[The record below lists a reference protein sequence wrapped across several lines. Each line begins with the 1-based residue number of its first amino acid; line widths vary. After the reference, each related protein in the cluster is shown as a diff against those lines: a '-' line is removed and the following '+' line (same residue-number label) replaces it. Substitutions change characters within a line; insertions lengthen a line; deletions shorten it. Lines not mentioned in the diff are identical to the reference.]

1 MEENFKVTKDILA
14 SSGQR
19 FSNYLIDRIIF
30 TGVFFAFGIV
40 AAAYAEI
47 TGNDE
52 ILNFLERLDNIN
64 RFLDMLITGFV
75 FGVFYTI
82 LEFKT
87 QRTIGKYITK
97 TMVVLENGE
106 KPDLNTIITRSL
118 CRIIPFDALSYLG
131 STTRGWHD
139 SLSNTY
145 VVNVEKFYNKIEAIE
160 DFKDLGKSEEDIV
173 F

>member
-1 MEENFKVTKDILA
+1 MEEEFKVTKDILA
-14 SSGQR
+14 SAGQR
-19 FSNYLIDRIIF
+19 FSNYLIDRILF
-30 TGVFFAFGIV
+30 TGVFFAFGVV
-40 AAAYAEI
+40 AVAYAEI
-47 TGNDE
+47 TGNSE
-52 ILNFLERLDNIN
+52 ILNSLERLDNIN
-64 RFLDMLITGFV
+64 RLLDMLITGFV
-75 FGVFYTI
+75 FGIFYTI

-97 TMVVLENGE
+97 TMVVLENGR
-106 KPDLNTIITRSL
+106 KPDINTIITRSL

-145 VVNVEKFYNKIEAIE
+145 VVDVEKFYNKIESIE
-160 DFKDLGKSEEDIV
+160 DFKDLGRSEEDIV